1 MKAYEVQEPY
11 LEAVLDIIQS
21 SLVSL
26 YQENVNDFVTEFDED
41 GLCLGDGL
49 LRFLQQEVSEVAD
62 GDFSTRDRWGEAKV
76 AVENAIADLQSL
88 LDAMQKMPKD
98 LARQV
103 ASEEAQREIV
113 QGMDAASPSAAPRS
127 KKSGLSL

>member
-1 MKAYEVQEPY
+1 M
-11 LEAVLDIIQS
+11 DIIQS

-76 AVENAIADLQSL
+76 AVENAVADLQSL